1 MKFTFKQFN
10 NRFPNDEACLQEIF
24 QNRFGKQKTCN
35 SCRKSFSYHK
45 VTGRKCYACAYCGY
59 QIHPLANT
67 IFHKSATSLKDWFY
81 AMFLFSASKNGV
93 SAMELQRQL
102 GTTYKTA
109 WRMAKQIRKLF
120 NESVSPLDGVVEVD
134 ETYIGGKEKNKH
146 WNKKTHN
153 AQGRSTKSKVPVV
166 GALQRNGSIIAKV
179 VPNTK
184 RSTLQKFVASN
195 VSLESILITDEYQA
209 YKGIQ
214 HKGYEHDIVSHGN
227 HEYVVGNKHTNN
239 IEGFWSQ
246 LKRSIH
252 GTYHFVSLKYLQSY
266 INEFAFRYNRRNST
280 VSMFDTILAQV

>member
-1 MKFTFKQFN
+1 
-10 NRFPNDEACLQEIF
+10 
-24 QNRFGKQKTCN
+24 
-35 SCRKSFSYHK
+35 
-45 VTGRKCYACAYCGY
+45 
-59 QIHPLANT
+59 
-67 IFHKSATSLKDWFY
+67 
-81 AMFLFSASKNGV
+81 
-93 SAMELQRQL
+93 MELQRQL

-120 NESVSPLDGVVEVD
+120 NESLSALESIVEVD
-134 ETYIGGKEKNKH
+134 KTYISGKEKNKH

-153 AQGRSTKSKVPVV
+153 AQGHSTKSKVPVV

-184 RSTLQKFVASN
+184 RPTLQKFAAST
-195 VSLESILITDEYQA
+195 VSLESTLMTGAYQA
-209 YKGIQ
+209 YPGIQ
-214 HKGYEHDIVSHGN
+214 HKGYKHNVVSHGI
-227 HEYVVGNKHTNN
+227 HEYIVDNKHTNN

>member
-153 AQGRSTKSKVPVV
+153 AQGRSTKSKVPGV

>member
-35 SCRKSFSYHK
+35 SCRKPFSYHK
-45 VTGRKCYACAYCGY
+45 VTGRKCYACAHCGY

-134 ETYIGGKEKNKH
+134 ETYIGGKERNKH
-146 WNKKTHN
+146 WSKKTHN

-227 HEYVVGNKHTNN
+227 HQYVVGNKHTNN